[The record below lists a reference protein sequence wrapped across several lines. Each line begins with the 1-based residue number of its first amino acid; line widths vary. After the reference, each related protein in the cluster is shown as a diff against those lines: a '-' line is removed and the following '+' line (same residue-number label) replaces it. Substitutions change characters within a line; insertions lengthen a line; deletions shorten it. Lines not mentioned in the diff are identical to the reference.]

1 MNHNNNSN
9 DKVEEENMKEV
20 IYLCWC
26 LKLFYSILFHK
37 NQRENGKKN
46 ANANKKQQL

>member
-1 MNHNNNSN
+1 MNHNN
-9 DKVEEENMKEV
+9 DKVGEYERSKRER
-20 IYLCWC
+20 YLCWC

-46 ANANKKQQL
+46 ANANKKQK